1 MSQSNKSRW
10 GFLKGNLGVM
20 LLSSG
25 LWTLAGQMTGPFFSL
40 YVLGLGGNY
49 VDIGL
54 ISAMGAIV
62 RIAPTFIGGY
72 LTDTIGRKRI
82 VFSMSFLLAVNELIN
97 VFAPTYQLLFL
108 SAALGALWGGIREP
122 AFSSLIADSTKPENR
137 AMGYAL
143 WNVVPPIFGVVS
155 PYVIGIFM
163 DRYGTVVALRWAYL
177 FVFCMGILASLIR
190 WRFLKETLAPEDM
203 ERVELRK
210 VIGEM
215 LEGFRI
221 TFRSLPR
228 GLWVFLVID
237 IIISLGW
244 SLIDPYFVTFAKEVA
259 GLSSAQWGL
268 TVMVW
273 TLTNIVIRIPSA
285 FLSDRYGRLNFI
297 RPTLLL
303 YPLTILFFLN
313 SKGFTAVLL
322 VRLSIAVLLSI
333 DGPAWQALHT
343 DYSPREHRGR
353 FYAVASVIRFLFWS
367 TGNIVGGF
375 LYQEVSKKT
384 PFQVGSVFLFV
395 GAVAFLFFVREP
407 KTREE

>member
-1 MSQSNKSRW
+1 
-10 GFLKGNLGVM
+10 M

-72 LTDTIGRKRI
+72 LADSIGRKRI

-143 WNVVPPIFGVVS
+143 WSVVPPIFGVVS

-163 DRYGTVVALRWAYL
+163 DIYGTVVALRWAYL
-177 FVFCMGILASLIR
+177 FVFSMGIMASLIR
-190 WRFLKETLAPEDM
+190 WRFLEETLAPEDM
-203 ERVELRK
+203 ERVELRR

-215 LEGFRI
+215 LEDFRI

-285 FLSDRYGRLNFI
+285 SLSDRYGRLNFI

-303 YPLTILFFLN
+303 YPLTILFLLN

-367 TGNIVGGF
+367 TGNVVGGF

-384 PFQVGSVFLFV
+384 PFQVGSIFLFI
-395 GAVAFLFFVREP
+395 GAIAFLLFVKEP

>member
-1 MSQSNKSRW
+1 M
-10 GFLKGNLGVM
+10 
-20 LLSSG
+20 
-25 LWTLAGQMTGPFFSL
+25 AGQMTGPFFSL